1 MTPEPAP
8 SAIVEQAQQ
17 LAEALEQWARAHR
30 TATLAA
36 HEQGVLA
43 LLRQWMGPL
52 LGAVLARAL
61 ELDHPRAREAR
72 VACPRCGRR
81 RAPHEWRTR
90 RPLTVCGA
98 TPFDRPYYY
107 CAPCRQGWAP
117 ADAVLDLAAAQ
128 QVSAGLQAW
137 LAREGA
143 EDAFGPAAGRIE
155 RLTGIGVGAETVRTH
170 TEAVGAML
178 LADQAVAAT
187 TVARTQEAAA
197 PVDPAPETLL
207 IEMDGVLVRYRDDWH
222 EVKACLV
229 AGCRPGT
236 GGAVGP
242 DGSRRAPVLLA
253 PSYVAVRL
261 PAALF
266 GPRVL
271 AEAARRGALEVV
283 GWEQP
288 PGTDPR
294 LAGVTG
300 PSLAVLRHVVIL
312 GDGAK
317 WIWDLAAEH
326 FGGHATEIVD
336 WYHGTEHLWTLGR
349 ALFGEADPHTTAWVR
364 RAEAVLWHRGA
375 AALLPHL
382 RRCRAAIPEMALVV
396 RRERGYFATNVE
408 RMAYPAFRARG
419 LPIGSGAIE
428 STAGWLVQA
437 RCKRPG
443 MRWSEPGAQAV
454 LAVRAQTASGRPLPF
469 APLRA
474 RSAA

>member
-1 MTPEPAP
+1 MTPEPIP

-17 LAEALEQWARAHR
+17 LAAALEQWARTHR
-30 TATLAA
+30 SATLAA

-52 LGAVLARAL
+52 LGAVLSHAL
-61 ELDHPRAREAR
+61 ELDHPRARAAR
-72 VACPRCGRR
+72 VPCPRCGRR
-81 RAPHEWRTR
+81 RAPHQWRTR

-98 TPFDRPYYY
+98 TPFARPYYY
-107 CAPCRQGWAP
+107 CPACRHGWAP
-117 ADAVLDLAAAQ
+117 ADEALALAAAQ
-128 QVSAGLQAW
+128 HISAGLQAW
-137 LAREGA
+137 LATAGA
-143 EDAFGPAAGRIE
+143 EDAFGAAAARIE
-155 RLTGIGVGAETVRTH
+155 RLTGIGLGAETVRTH
-170 TEAVGAML
+170 TEAVGATL
-178 LADQAVAAT
+178 LAEQATTAA
-187 TVARTQEAAA
+187 TVARTQDAAA
-197 PVDPAPETLL
+197 PLDPAPETLL
-207 IEMDGVLVRYRDDWH
+207 VEMDGVLVRYRDDWH

-229 AGCRPGT
+229 AGCRLGRGDVGAD
-236 GGAVGP
+236 GGK
-242 DGSRRAPVLLA
+242 RAPVLLA

-261 PAALF
+261 PAHLF

-271 AEAARRGALEVV
+271 AEAARRGVLEVV

-288 PGTDPR
+288 PGVDPR
-294 LAGVTG
+294 LAGVVG

-336 WYHGTEHLWTLGR
+336 WFHGTEHLWALGR
-349 ALFGEADPHTTAWVR
+349 ALHGEADPHTAVWVR

-382 RRCRAAIPEMALVV
+382 RRSRAAAPDTELAV

-408 RMAYPAFRARG
+408 RMAYPTFRAAG

-443 MRWSEPGAQAV
+443 MRWGLSGAQAV
-454 LAVRAQTASGRPLPF
+454 LAVRAQTASQRPLPF
-469 APLRA
+469 APPPA
-474 RSAA
+474 RRVA